1 MTKYQGGCHCGTVRF
16 EAELELEEL
25 MTCNCSICGKSGA
38 IMTFIPAGQ
47 VQLTAGSDSLT
58 DYQFGKKTIH
68 HAFCKVCG
76 IRCLGT
82 GAGRDGQQ
90 WSMVNVRCLDGIDV
104 HELEISRKYD
114 GKNL

>member
-1 MTKYQGGCHCGTVRF
+1 MTTYQGGCHCGAVRF
-16 EAELELEEL
+16 EAELDLKDL

-38 IMTFIPAGQ
+38 IMSFVPSSQAR
-47 VQLTAGSDSLT
+47 LTAGQDSLT

-68 HAFCKVCG
+68 QSFCKVCG

-82 GAGRDGQQ
+82 GAGSDGAQ
-90 WSMVNVRCLDGIDV
+90 WSMVNVRCLDDV
-104 HELEISRKYD
+104 DTHALDISRKYD